1 MSPLHKLM
9 LKGGVDR
16 MTKKELDALIGMNIK
31 REREKVGLTQERFS
45 EMIGCGPKNLSAVER
60 GVVGISMSTL
70 RRICQTLSISSDQ
83 ILFGEMEKGD
93 VQVLASRLENLS
105 PRQLELVSE
114 AIYKLMEAFALPR
127 E

>member
-1 MSPLHKLM
+1 
-9 LKGGVDR
+9 

-60 GVVGISMSTL
+60 GVVGISLSTL
-70 RRICQTLSISSDQ
+70 RRICRTLSISSDQ
-83 ILFGEMEKGD
+83 ILFGETETGD
-93 VQVLASRLENLS
+93 VRLENLS

-114 AIYKLMEAFALPR
+114 AIYKLMEAFMLSGA
-127 E
+127 